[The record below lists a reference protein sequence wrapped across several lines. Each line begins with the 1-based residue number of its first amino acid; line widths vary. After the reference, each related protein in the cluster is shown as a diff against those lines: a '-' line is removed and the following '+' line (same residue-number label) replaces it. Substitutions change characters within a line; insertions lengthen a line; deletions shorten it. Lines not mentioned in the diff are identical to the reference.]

1 MVFYKVLVQ
10 KALAKKK
17 ELDLDTTQ
25 LAARAG
31 LSEDVVKEFEAGS
44 TRISVESFL
53 KILDALD
60 IALSAS
66 IF

>member
-1 MVFYKVLVQ
+1 MVFYNVLVE
-10 KALAKKK
+10 KAIAKKK

-31 LSEDVVKEFEAGS
+31 LSEDIISDFENGS
-44 TRISVESFL
+44 TKISVESFL
-53 KILDALD
+53 KTLDALN

-66 IF
+66 SF